1 MRRAAANHRAE
12 GDDGRVLP
20 GARETLTGQRDFK
33 GAGHANHAQLFRRHA
48 VTFERIERSLQEV
61 LDDKAVP
68 APHHERVA
76 AAAGGQGAFDGVQG
90 SHGMVSVE
98 WLL

>member
-1 MRRAAANHRAE
+1 M
-12 GDDGRVLP
+12 
-20 GARETLTGQRDFK
+20 
-33 GAGHANHAQLFRRHA
+33 
-48 VTFERIERSLQEV
+48 TFERIERALQEV